1 MNGDRE
7 MLAEDFRA
15 IPDLLFNMALL
26 VCDTRMIAGPLVFDC
41 APKNVPFGLP
51 VNGKRV
57 RF

>member
-1 MNGDRE
+1 